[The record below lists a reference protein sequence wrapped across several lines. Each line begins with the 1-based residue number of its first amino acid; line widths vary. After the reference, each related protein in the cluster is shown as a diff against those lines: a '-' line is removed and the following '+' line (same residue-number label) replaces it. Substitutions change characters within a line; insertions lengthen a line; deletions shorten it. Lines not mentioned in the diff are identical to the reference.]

1 MTGLLVS
8 VRDSTEALAALNGG
22 ADVIDIKE
30 PRAGSLGAAEVGT
43 WHKISHVVAAA
54 KPISVAL
61 GELQDDAVFELARQA
76 GGMQFAKIGLSC
88 CKDDCDW
95 STRWHRAI
103 ACLPNAVASA
113 AVIYADHVVAGSPL
127 PEVIV
132 QQAIEFEC
140 AAILFDTYSK
150 TNGNLFDY
158 LGEQQLRPLCREA
171 RRVGMKVV
179 LAGSLRGD
187 LVLRG
192 LGLEPDYIAVRG
204 AVCRGDRRAAVDQ
217 SLIKSLADIV
227 HDCSSAAC

>member
-8 VRDSTEALAALNGG
+8 VRDSIEALAALNGG

-30 PRAGSLGAAEVGT
+30 PRAGSLGAADVGT
-43 WHKISHVVAAA
+43 WRQISHVVAAA

-61 GELQDDAVFELARQA
+61 GELQDDAVFDLARQA
-76 GGMQFAKIGLSC
+76 DGMRFAKIGLSC
-88 CKDDCDW
+88 CKDDFDW
-95 STRWHRAI
+95 SERWRRAI
-103 ACLPNAVASA
+103 ACLPNDVANA

-150 TNGNLFDY
+150 KNGTLFDY
-158 LGEQQLRPLCREA
+158 LGEQELRQLCREA
-171 RRVGMKVV
+171 KHVGMKVV

-204 AVCRGDRRAAVDQ
+204 AVCRGDRRETVDQ